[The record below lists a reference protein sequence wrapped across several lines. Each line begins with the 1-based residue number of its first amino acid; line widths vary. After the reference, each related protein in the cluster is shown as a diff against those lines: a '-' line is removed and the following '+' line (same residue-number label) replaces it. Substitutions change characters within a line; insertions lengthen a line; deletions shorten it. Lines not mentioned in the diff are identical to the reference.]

1 MYFVAKDFLAYN
13 IIITVGTGHHVR
25 EEVSIG
31 DGSIK
36 IEVDFQIDK
45 ILFEGIVSDEVSK
58 KASKFIDGGSMNA
71 IYNDTLYHKVNEIN
85 KEEAS
90 ELLQILSRKEED
102 ELSLLEEIR
111 EISSS
116 SNTLEFTEKL
126 NNSIRKV
133 EEMFKEH
140 ERSRYYDELLK
151 QTNIYKNKQFK
162 IAEKTGEKQL
172 IYAEHG
178 LPSEE
183 HGMWYKEEYILPD
196 GTTEKKEGWEY

>member
-111 EISSS
+111 EISSLY
-116 SNTLEFTEKL
+116 NAVEFTKKMNCL
-126 NNSIRKV
+126 IRKV
-133 EEMFKEH
+133 EELPKEN
-140 ERSRYYDELLK
+140 ERSRCYDELLRRYN
-151 QTNIYKNKQFK
+151 TYKNKKFE

-172 IYAEHG
+172 IYAEYG

-183 HGMWYKEEYILPD
+183 HGMWSKEEYILPD

>member
-1 MYFVAKDFLAYN
+1 MYFVSKEFLAYN
-13 IIITVGTGHHVR
+13 SRITVGTGHHVR
-25 EEVSIG
+25 EEISIG

-36 IEVDFQIDK
+36 IEVDLHIDK

-58 KASKFIDGGSMNA
+58 KASKFIDGGSMTA
-71 IYNDTLYHKVNEIN
+71 IYNDTLYYKVNEIN

-90 ELLQILSRKEED
+90 ELLQMLSRKED
-102 ELSLLEEIR
+102 ELNLLEEIK

-116 SNTLEFTEKL
+116 YDAVEFTKKL
-126 NNSIRKV
+126 NYLIGKV
-133 EEMFKEH
+133 AEISKEH
-140 ERSRYYDELLK
+140 ERSRCYDELLK
-151 QTNIYKNKQFK
+151 RYNTYKNKKLK

-172 IYAEHG
+172 IYAEYG

-183 HGMWYKEEYILPD
+183 HGMLSKEEYILPD